1 VQEGREGLRDEY
13 WVYVLIESR
22 RNSVGSNR
30 VSHTHVRKRVMAL
43 IIISL
48 NNHRVNSFM
57 TIILML
63 I

>member
-1 VQEGREGLRDEY
+1 MQEGREGLRDEY

-30 VSHTHVRKRVMAL
+30 VSHTRVRKRVMAL